1 MKNDMTSFPPPS
13 TRTDTV
19 SEAPAVGS
27 AIERLAGIMAKLR
40 DPESGCP
47 WDVEQNFSTIAPYTI
62 EEAHEVADAIARGDM
77 SDLQGEL
84 GDLQLQVV
92 FHARMA
98 EEAGHFTLA
107 DVIAGISDK
116 MVRRHPHVF
125 GDTERS
131 DGVAVRRGWE
141 AIKAEER
148 ASRRETGALAGVALG
163 LPALMRAEKLQR
175 RAARTGFD
183 WPDPSG
189 PRAKVVEELA
199 EIDAAADDAARA
211 EEFGDLL
218 FAVVN
223 WARHC
228 GIDAEAAL
236 RFANAKFERR
246 FAAME
251 AAAGDQFAALSLD
264 EKEDLWRK
272 AKASGL

>member
-1 MKNDMTSFPPPS
+1 MNHDQIPL
-13 TRTDTV
+13 TV
-19 SEAPAVGS
+19 STAPLDASPGV
-27 AIERLAGIMAKLR
+27 AIERLATIMAKLR
-40 DPESGCP
+40 DPETGCP
-47 WDVEQNFSTIAPYTI
+47 WDVEQDFSTIAPYTI

-77 SDLQGEL
+77 ADLKGEL

-98 EEAGHFTLA
+98 EEAGHFALG

-125 GDTERS
+125 GEVART
-131 DGVAVRRGWE
+131 DGTAAQIGWE

-148 ASRRETGALAGVALG
+148 ASRKETGALAGVALG
-163 LPALMRAEKLQR
+163 LPALMRAEKLQK

-183 WPDPSG
+183 WPDTDG
-189 PRAKVVEELA
+189 PRAKVIEEIA
-199 EIDAAADDAARA
+199 EVDTAPDEAARA

-223 WARHC
+223 WARHY

-236 RFANAKFERR
+236 RAANAKFERR

-251 AAAGDQFAALSLD
+251 GEAGDAFTTLSL
-264 EKEDLWRK
+264 EGKEALWQA
-272 AKASGL
+272 AKARGL